1 MRLPVLNTLFA
12 TTITWCFVLDA
23 ASSSAVSTSS
33 NDNIVSTQQDL
44 STRQFTDH
52 LCACFTD
59 RTELQRA
66 ISQFLKDGCSDDNN
80 CDNTVVQNYGWPIGS
95 WCVSNV
101 TSMTDMFLDASS
113 FNQDLSSW
121 DVSQVT
127 NMSWM
132 FSAASSFNQDLSSW
146 DVSQVTGMNSMFEF
160 ALSFNQDLSSWDVSQ
175 VRYMSSMFLDASS
188 FNQDLSSW
196 DVSQVTYGDEMF
208 GGTAAL
214 DDSIFCS
221 WSATWK
227 RLVDCTERTSAAP
240 TPTIST
246 APSNGERTSASA
258 TLSILY
264 GASLSLLLVHL
275 LINY

>member
-12 TTITWCFVLDA
+12 A
-23 ASSSAVSTSS
+23 ASSSAVSTCS

-52 LCACFTD
+52 SCACFTD
-59 RTELQRA
+59 RYELKNA
-66 ISQFLKDGCSDDNN
+66 ISQFLNDGCSDDNN
-80 CDNTVVQNYGWPIGS
+80 CNNTVVQNYGWPIGS

-101 TSMTDMFLDASS
+101 TDMNYVFQWASS

-127 NMSWM
+127 EMSGM
-132 FSAASSFNQDLSSW
+132 FSSASSFNQDLSSW
-146 DVSQVTGMNSMFEF
+146 DVSQVTEMSGMF
-160 ALSFNQDLSSWDVSQ
+160 
-175 VRYMSSMFLDASS
+175 RGASS

-196 DVSQVTYGDEMF
+196 DVSQVTEMSWMFWKASSFNQDLSSWDVWNVTNGDKMF
-208 GGTAAL
+208 EGTAAL
-214 DDSIFCS
+214 DDSVLCS
-221 WSATWK
+221 WSAAWK
-227 RLVDCTERTSAAP
+227 RLVDCTERTSTAP

-246 APSNGERTSASA
+246 ASFNGERTSASA

-264 GASLSLLLVHL
+264 GASFSLLLVHL